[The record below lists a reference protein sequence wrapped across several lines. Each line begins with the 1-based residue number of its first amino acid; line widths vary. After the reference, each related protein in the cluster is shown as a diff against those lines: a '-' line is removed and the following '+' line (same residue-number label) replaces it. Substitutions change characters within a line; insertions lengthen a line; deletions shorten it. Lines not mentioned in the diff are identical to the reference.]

1 MNAKKAKQIRK
12 QLNYNPNIDTTKQ
25 GDYDVKDTSEFLGMV
40 PNGFDSFGNQQY
52 TELVVV
58 KCTATIKPE
67 HIRSKYKQAKKEM
80 KYDYY

>member
-1 MNAKKAKQIRK
+1 MNSKKAKQLRK
-12 QLNYNPNIDTTKQ
+12 QLNYNPNTDVTKQ
-25 GDYDVKDTSEFLGMV
+25 GDYDVRNTSEMLGMI

-80 KYDYY
+80 K

>member
-1 MNAKKAKQIRK
+1 MNSKKAKQLRK
-12 QLNYNPNIDTTKQ
+12 QLNYKPNIDTTKQ
-25 GDYDVKDTSEFLGMV
+25 GDYNVKDTSEMLGVV
-40 PNGFDSFGNQQY
+40 PNGFDSLGNQQY

-80 KYDYY
+80 K